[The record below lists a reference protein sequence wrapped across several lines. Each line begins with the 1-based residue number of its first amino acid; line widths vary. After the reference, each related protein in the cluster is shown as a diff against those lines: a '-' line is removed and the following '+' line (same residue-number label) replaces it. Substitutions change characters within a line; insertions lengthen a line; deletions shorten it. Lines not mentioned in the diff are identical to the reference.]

1 MVFHIMTIELL
12 IEVYNF
18 TEEKTVSLFKIKA
31 DHCIWED
38 DEGNTSSLKQNNM
51 NLCKILKNKRTMMN
65 CLYFHYCG
73 RLKLIQT
80 VSLYMKINKRKE
92 RRQREYLTQDAE
104 CGLLLHQNN
113 TRTVIDFKETSVDI
127 ENEMSLKRRVGKMI
141 NEVMQIEMDTIDDTW
156 MYGFMHVDHKLKDRK
171 KVYFGKNIEVGL
183 LVDNNNASGA
193 TEYMEVSVDIQNMQT
208 LKKPGLYSGKKARR
222 RC

>member
-1 MVFHIMTIELL
+1 M
-12 IEVYNF
+12 
-18 TEEKTVSLFKIKA
+18 
-31 DHCIWED
+31 
-38 DEGNTSSLKQNNM
+38 
-51 NLCKILKNKRTMMN
+51 
-65 CLYFHYCG
+65 
-73 RLKLIQT
+73 IQT

-127 ENEMSLKRRVGKMI
+127 ENEMSLKRRIGKII
-141 NEVMQIEMDTIDDTW
+141 NEAMQIEMDAIDDTW
-156 MYGFMHVDHKLKDRK
+156 MYGSMHVDQKLKDRK

-183 LVDNNNASGA
+183 LVDKNNVSGA
-193 TEYMEVSVDIQNMQT
+193 TDYTEVSVDIQNMQT

>member
-1 MVFHIMTIELL
+1 M
-12 IEVYNF
+12 
-18 TEEKTVSLFKIKA
+18 
-31 DHCIWED
+31 
-38 DEGNTSSLKQNNM
+38 
-51 NLCKILKNKRTMMN
+51 
-65 CLYFHYCG
+65 
-73 RLKLIQT
+73 KLIQT

-183 LVDNNNASGA
+183 LVDKNNASGA
-193 TEYMEVSVDIQNMQT
+193 TDYTEVSVDTQNMQT
-208 LKKPGLYSGKKARR
+208 LKKQVDKMNKNEVVLIKMDGQDDTLAGAMFGEEGKKTVLTMNEGVYIELKKGKTKYVSKEESAYTLRSQM
-222 RC
+222 